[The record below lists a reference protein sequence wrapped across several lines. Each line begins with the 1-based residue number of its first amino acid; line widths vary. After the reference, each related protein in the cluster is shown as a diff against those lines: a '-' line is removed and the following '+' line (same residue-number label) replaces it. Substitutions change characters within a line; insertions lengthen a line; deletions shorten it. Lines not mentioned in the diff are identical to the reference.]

1 LQFPAVAAVD
11 LATARLPTG
20 TPARVAP
27 HPEALVLRGVAF
39 ALVAVTLLS
48 LAIWGCGTKVEEG
61 IARGHEL
68 YDTCKPCHGVNG
80 GGNQALGAP
89 SIAGLPQ
96 WYLEA
101 QLNKFR
107 SGLRGTHPSDMEGH
121 RMRPMARSLNI
132 EGDVTSV
139 AQYVASLKP
148 QPAMATL
155 SGGSA
160 AAGEAKYSAVCTVC
174 HGADAMGQ
182 EAMGAP
188 TLLNQADWYMLRQL
202 EKFKTGMRGA
212 DTLDVSGQQMAAMSA
227 MLEDHQAMLDVLA
240 YIHTLRK

>member
-1 LQFPAVAAVD
+1 
-11 LATARLPTG
+11 
-20 TPARVAP
+20 VAP

-39 ALVAVTLLS
+39 ALIAVTLVS
-48 LAIWGCGTKVEEG
+48 VAIWGCEGKVQEG

-68 YDTCKPCHGVNG
+68 YDTCKPCHGLNG
-80 GGNQALGAP
+80 GGSQALAAP

-96 WYLEA
+96 WYIEA

-107 SGLRGTHPSDMEGH
+107 SGQRGMNPADMEGH

-132 EGDVTSV
+132 PGDVTSV
-139 AQYVASLKP
+139 AQYVASMKP
-148 QPAMATL
+148 QPAAATL
-155 SGGSA
+155 TGGNA
-160 AAGEAKYSAVCTVC
+160 AAGEAKYTAVCTVC

-182 EAMGAP
+182 EAMMAP
-188 TLLNQADWYMLRQL
+188 TLLNQADWYMLHQL

-212 DTLDVSGQQMAAMSA
+212 DTADVSGQQMAAMSA

>member
-1 LQFPAVAAVD
+1 
-11 LATARLPTG
+11 
-20 TPARVAP
+20 VAP
-27 HPEALVLRGVAF
+27 PPEALVLRGVAF
-39 ALVAVTLLS
+39 ALVALTLVS
-48 LAIWGCGTKVEEG
+48 VAFWGCETKVQEG

-68 YDTCKPCHGVNG
+68 YDTCKPCHGLNG
-80 GGNQALGAP
+80 GGSQALGAP

-107 SGLRGTHPSDMEGH
+107 SGQRGTHPSDMEGH

-132 EGDVTSV
+132 AGDVTSV
-139 AQYVASLKP
+139 AQYVASMKP

-155 SGGSA
+155 TGGNV
-160 AAGEAKYSAVCTVC
+160 AAGEAKYAAVCTVC
-174 HGADAMGQ
+174 HGPDAMGL

-188 TLLNQADWYMLRQL
+188 TLVNQADWYMLRQL

-212 DTLDVSGQQMAAMSA
+212 DTLDVQGQQMAAMSS

>member
-1 LQFPAVAAVD
+1 M
-11 LATARLPTG
+11 
-20 TPARVAP
+20 AP
-27 HPEALVLRGVAF
+27 LLEALVLRGVAF
-39 ALVAVTLLS
+39 ALVALTLVS
-48 LAIWGCGTKVEEG
+48 LAIWGCGTKVQEG

-80 GGNQALGAP
+80 GGDQALGAP

-107 SGLRGTHPSDMEGH
+107 SGQRGTHPSDMEGH

-139 AQYVASLKP
+139 AQYVASMKP
-148 QPAMATL
+148 QPAAATL
-155 SGGSA
+155 TGGHA
-160 AAGEAKYSAVCTVC
+160 AAGAAKYTAVCTVC
-174 HGADAMGQ
+174 HGPDAMGQ
-182 EAMGAP
+182 QAMGAP
-188 TLLNQADWYMLRQL
+188 TLVNQADWYMLRQL